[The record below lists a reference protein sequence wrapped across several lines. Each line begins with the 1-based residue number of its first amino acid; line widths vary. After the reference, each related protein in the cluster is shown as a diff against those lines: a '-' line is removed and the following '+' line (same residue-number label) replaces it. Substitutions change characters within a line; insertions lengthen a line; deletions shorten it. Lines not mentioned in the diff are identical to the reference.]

1 MTERTFRILLGSVL
15 IALLYFGR
23 SEWIAAYIIVILFEF
38 ATNWRIPVLVSRFRF
53 GDEKYAGPTFA
64 GNTRFNFEAERALR
78 FVVAVFIGVSIWVV
92 GDPLW
97 FFPWFVA
104 FMLLGAGL
112 TNICPMGMALRRIG
126 FK

>member
-15 IALLYFGR
+15 ILLLYVGR
-23 SEWIAAYIIVILFEF
+23 SEWIAAYMVIILFEF
-38 ATNWRIPVLVSRFRF
+38 ATNWRVPIVVSRLRF
-53 GDEKYAGPTFA
+53 GDAKYAGPTFA
-64 GNTRFNFEAERALR
+64 GNSRFEFEAERALR
-78 FVVAVFIGVSIWVV
+78 FVVAVFIGASVWLI

-104 FMLLGAGL
+104 FMLLAAGL
-112 TNICPMGMALRRIG
+112 TNICPMVMALRWIG